1 MKQLDKLLD
10 RITVNAHSSVRIE
23 AAGKTLYVDPF
34 SLKTAPRDADLIF
47 LTHEHFD
54 HFSPEDIARV
64 GREDTLFVLP
74 ESIAEKTSP
83 VTAGRPVI
91 AVRPGQAG
99 EAAGIPFEAV
109 RAYNPHK
116 RFHPR
121 ERDWVGYV
129 LTVDGLR
136 IYIAGDSDLTPEAE
150 AVRCDLALLPIGG
163 TYTMNAAEAAA
174 LANLLRPAAVI
185 PIHYGSVAGSPADF
199 ETFAAGVDP
208 GIRVVKKV

>member
-1 MKQLDKLLD
+1 MKQVEEILNL
-10 RITVNAHSSVRIE
+10 ITVNAHSSVRIE
-23 AAGKTLYVDPF
+23 AAGKTVYVDPF
-34 SLKTAPRDADLIF
+34 SLKAAPQDADVIF

-74 ESIAEKTSP
+74 ETIAEKTAS
-83 VTAGRPVI
+83 VTAGRPVLKI
-91 AVRPGQAG
+91 RPGQAG

-116 RFHPR
+116 QFHPR
-121 ERDWVGYV
+121 ERGWVGYV
-129 LTVDGLR
+129 LNPEGLR
-136 IYIAGDSDLTPEAE
+136 IYIAGDTDLTPEAE
-150 AVRCDLALLPIGG
+150 AVRCDIALLPIGG
-163 TYTMNAAEAAA
+163 KYTMNAAEAAA
-174 LANLLRPAAVI
+174 LANRIRPAAVI

-199 ETFAAGVDP
+199 ERFAAGVAP

>member
-64 GREDTLFVLP
+64 GREDTRFVLP
-74 ESIAEKTSP
+74 ESIAEKTAP

-136 IYIAGDSDLTPEAE
+136 IYTAGDSDLTPEAE

-174 LANLLRPAAVI
+174 LANRLRPLAVI